1 MEVSVSVGWLVWYT
15 VAATKDPLKLF
26 HFKAKNSNSSITT
39 LDANKWFLNVR
50 KLKMYSF
57 IYYLKQDALG
67 TALQE
72 PIKEKLHIQF

>member
-1 MEVSVSVGWLVWYT
+1 MEVSVSVGWLVCYT

-26 HFKAKNSNSSITT
+26 HFKAKNSDSSITT

-57 IYYLKQDALG
+57 IYYLKKDALG

-72 PIKEKLHIQF
+72 AIKVKLHIQF